1 MNIPAATSQRNEL
14 SRQFYMSFLSSHL
27 MDGVNSWIQPLN
39 DDHLVTDYY
48 ALMNHSIIIL
58 KKSHLLSCHT

>member
-1 MNIPAATSQRNEL
+1 MNIPAATSQRNKL

-48 ALMNHSIIIL
+48 ALMNHSIII
-58 KKSHLLSCHT
+58 